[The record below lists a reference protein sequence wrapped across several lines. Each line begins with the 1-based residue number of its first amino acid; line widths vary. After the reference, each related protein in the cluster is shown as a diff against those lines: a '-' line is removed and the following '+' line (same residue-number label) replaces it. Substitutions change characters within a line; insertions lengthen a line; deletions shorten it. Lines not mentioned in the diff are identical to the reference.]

1 MKSENNEFTLW
12 VVICAIIGL
21 FIWQM
26 PNIER
31 LLYGRPKKDK
41 TETIEK
47 VETNKEEQQEVINNG
62 RVTCGMTG
70 ENNETIEYQISYNNS
85 KANKVTMIT
94 TEIYDEKNE
103 EYKNKIEVCNNISSK
118 YANQKGF
125 SANCTNKDTIF
136 ETKYVFDL
144 KEFKEFIVD
153 NGDNTTDTVSID
165 IDYNEKIEDVMEK
178 YQQKGATCK

>member
-1 MKSENNEFTLW
+1 MESKNELTLW

-31 LLYGRPKKDK
+31 LLFGRPKKNK
-41 TETIEK
+41 VSTEEK
-47 VETNKEEQQEVINNG
+47 VEQKEEIVVNSG
-62 RVTCGMTG
+62 RITCGMTG
-70 ENNETIEYQISYNNS
+70 ENNEMIEYQISYNDS
-85 KANKVTMIT
+85 KATKVTMIT
-94 TEIYDEKNE
+94 TEIYDKKSEQH
-103 EYKNKIEVCNNISSK
+103 KNKLDVCNSVSSK
-118 YANQKGF
+118 YADQKGF
-125 SANCTNKDTIF
+125 SASCANKDTIF

-144 KEFKEFIVD
+144 KLFKEFTVD

-165 IDYNEKIEDVMEK
+165 IDYNEKIEDVIKK